1 MSHTLAF
8 DWEADYLAGI
18 VADVSGDSLR
28 VNKCFRIDWPDDA
41 DLRQRSEALGRWLAE
56 SMRAHGIAASDV
68 HVVMPREAIVVRKLE
83 LPNAPDDELPDLVR
97 FQAATKSSTPL
108 DRLTLD
114 YLPLPMQ
121 SDDATRQV
129 LMVTIDGT
137 RLRHLHETLAAANI
151 DLLTVGISPVSVGE
165 VVTRIGP
172 DHSVDP
178 NQVTL
183 VIFQDAHRVEITALI
198 QQQVFFSHHTRLAEM
213 ESSGGRK
220 SSLAEIN
227 RTIVALSQSLS
238 NIEIARVCLIHPGN
252 ADPAVEEALQTR
264 FGQQLQ
270 VLDVSQARGLIVDP
284 QINVTELAAFTPA
297 LGALLG
303 QTGPHVSRVDF
314 LDPRRAVIPPD
325 RTRIRAGLAAAA
337 CLLVTGVGYWMFSSY
352 LTDLE
357 AQTLQIEQQVEDL
370 DAELRQGLPDQNAAA
385 LIGEWVERNHDPL
398 AVIEEFNRLAPG
410 TDRLYLRELKSETL
424 TRDAALRVTAVGY
437 AVSQQDVEQ
446 LQEVLEDAGFRVL
459 PSVADRSRVDP
470 DYPYAFELQ
479 IEVPVSKTDQVDSGQ
494 RVTLN

>member
-1 MSHTLAF
+1 MLHTLAF

-18 VADVSGDSLR
+18 DADVSGETVR
-28 VNKCFRIDWPDDA
+28 VHKCFRIDWPDDA
-41 DLRQRSEALGRWLAE
+41 DLRQRPEALGRWLAE

-137 RLRHLHETLAAANI
+137 RLRHLRETLAAASIN
-151 DLLTVGISPVSVGE
+151 LLTVGISPVSVGE

-238 NIEIARVCLIHPGN
+238 NVEISRVCLIHPGN
-252 ADPAVEEALQTR
+252 ADPAVEAALQTR

-297 LGALLG
+297 LGRCWDRRGHTSVTSTFSILAE
-303 QTGPHVSRVDF
+303 PSF
-314 LDPRRAVIPPD
+314 PRTVPRSVQVWPWRP
-325 RTRIRAGLAAAA
+325 A
-337 CLLVTGVGYWMFSSY
+337 CWSSVLVTGCSLRIWLISKHRPSRSNNKSRNWTQNFAKGSRSERCHFDRRVGRTES
-352 LTDLE
+352 
-357 AQTLQIEQQVEDL
+357 
-370 DAELRQGLPDQNAAA
+370 R
-385 LIGEWVERNHDPL
+385 PL

-437 AVSQQDVEQ
+437 ALSQQDVEQ

-470 DYPYAFELQ
+470 DYPFAFELQ
-479 IEVPVSKTDQVDSGQ
+479 IEVPVSGPQPVAAG
-494 RVTLN
+494 